1 MRKGPAVKN
10 TVDEAIEQCAEVY
23 SLLDSIEEAR
33 TRAEQATDDKQKRVH
48 ATKGLANSFHK
59 WSHNRTTDGHIARIG
74 LHNLRRYFELI
85 VFQYYLQSTEPDTLS
100 SFENIE
106 TFVKSRPGAFI
117 STTCLLHLER

>member
-48 ATKGLANSFHK
+48 ATKGLCF
-59 WSHNRTTDGHIARIG
+59 
-74 LHNLRRYFELI
+74 
-85 VFQYYLQSTEPDTLS
+85 LS
-100 SFENIE
+100 
-106 TFVKSRPGAFI
+106 
-117 STTCLLHLER
+117 